1 MKSHPLPLLTAALLA
16 VTAMGSAAAPKAEDP
31 CLAKIPPGLRKQLVL
46 KYPNDRLPT
55 MADSR
60 KEDVAEDRKH
70 GGDGC
75 LLVAIGDFNGDK
87 QQDAALLLFS
97 KAGKQLRL
105 VACLKDGEGWQIESL
120 STWDGR
126 DENPYSH
133 PWVPGKYRRSKALEG
148 PVTEPGELAFH
159 SSKLTGFV
167 HGTIESSGCAYF
179 IAKGK
184 WVHVW
189 ISD

>member
-1 MKSHPLPLLTAALLA
+1 MKINPLPLLTAALLA
-16 VTAMGSAAAPKAEDP
+16 VTTVGSAAAPMTEDP

-46 KYPNDRLPT
+46 KYPDYRLPT
-55 MADSR
+55 IRDSR
-60 KEDVAEDRKH
+60 KEDVAEDRKQ

-75 LLVAIGDFNGDK
+75 LLVAVGDFNGDK
-87 QQDAALLLFS
+87 QQDVALILFS
-97 KAGKQLRL
+97 KMGRQLRL
-105 VACLKDGEGWQIESL
+105 VACLKDGESWKIESL

-126 DENPYSH
+126 DDNPYIQ
-133 PWVPGKYRRSKALEG
+133 PLEPGKFRRTEAVEG
-148 PVTEPGELAFH
+148 PVTQPGELASF

-179 IAKGK
+179 FSKGK